1 MWQLFTTNKWILI
14 SHLNTRHLAS
24 PYQFVSLIPTKFGQ
38 VYNVHK
44 KNPNPSNL
52 NVKWTRLI
60 MARESSR
67 IPWRCVSI
75 LNWFKNRR
83 GNFIWG
89 YRQGFYVF
97 HFHVNVLGHI
107 LSLKPSFFF
116 REYKLIRY
124 VKFWLKLS
132 SVNRL
137 EHWTVLF
144 RLTAFLAYFRLSNK
158 IC

>member
-1 MWQLFTTNKWILI
+1 MNTNIAFK
-14 SHLNTRHLAS
+14 HS
-24 PYQFVSLIPTKFGQ
+24 PF
-38 VYNVHK
+38 NVPLPVCQSYSNK
-44 KNPNPSNL
+44 IWTSRQCTSKSPNPSNL

-60 MARESSR
+60 KARESSR

-144 RLTAFLAYFRLSNK
+144 RLTAS
-158 IC
+158 

>member
-1 MWQLFTTNKWILI
+1 MNIIKHILKKHDFHRDDI
-14 SHLNTRHLAS
+14 YLLSK
-24 PYQFVSLIPTKFGQ
+24 PQ
-38 VYNVHK
+38 V
-44 KNPNPSNL
+44 
-52 NVKWTRLI
+52 I
-60 MARESSR
+60 
-67 IPWRCVSI
+67 
-75 LNWFKNRR
+75 NWFKNRR

-137 EHWTVLF
+137 EH
-144 RLTAFLAYFRLSNK
+144 
-158 IC
+158 